1 VGAAQVAA
9 GAGSGTRRSLAVT
22 RTLRSGARGVSHS
35 HGEEEDMADERRSVV
50 IVGGTAG
57 IGRHLAQVL
66 AKRGDEVVIAGRDR
80 TRAQSAAAEIGGRT
94 RGVAFDLAEPATIA
108 GQLADVTKVDCLV
121 LTAIERDNN
130 SVREFDVGRA
140 SRLATIKLVGYLE
153 TAHAL
158 ASRFTPAG
166 SIVLFGGQARER
178 PYPGS
183 TTVTTVN
190 GAVTS
195 MVKTLAMELA
205 PVRVNAIHPG
215 IVGDSPALQGK
226 TELLKMGLARTLTKR
241 LVTMDDCVSAVL
253 FLMENRGVD
262 GVNLVVDSGWS
273 LL

>member
-1 VGAAQVAA
+1 MFSGGRADALQQS
-9 GAGSGTRRSLAVT
+9 AGS
-22 RTLRSGARGVSHS
+22 GVSHS
-35 HGEEEDMADERRSVV
+35 DEEEEDMADERRSVV

-66 AKRGDEVVIAGRDR
+66 AKRGDEIVIAGRDR
-80 TRAQSAAAEIGGRT
+80 TRAQSVAAEIGGRT

-108 GQLADVTKVDCLV
+108 SQLADVVKVDCLV

-130 SVREFDVGRA
+130 SVREFDLGRA
-140 SRLATIKLVGYLE
+140 QRLATIKLVGYLE

-158 ASRFTPAG
+158 ASRFTPEG
-166 SIVLFGGQARER
+166 SVVLFGGQARER

-190 GAVTS
+190 GAVSS
-195 MVKTLAMELA
+195 MVKTLATELA
-205 PVRVNAIHPG
+205 PVRVNAVHPG

>member
-1 VGAAQVAA
+1 
-9 GAGSGTRRSLAVT
+9 
-22 RTLRSGARGVSHS
+22 
-35 HGEEEDMADERRSVV
+35 MADPRSVV
-50 IVGGTAG
+50 IVGGTGG
-57 IGRHLAQVL
+57 IGRHLAQAL
-66 AKRGDEVVIAGRDR
+66 AKRGDEVVIAGRDKA
-80 TRAQSAAAEIGGRT
+80 RAQAVAAEIGGRT
-94 RGVAFDLAEPATIA
+94 RGVGLDLAQPSTIA
-108 GQLADVTKVDCLV
+108 GPLADIAKVDCLV
-121 LTAIERDNN
+121 ITAIERDNN
-130 SVREFDVGRA
+130 TVRDFDIGRA

-158 ASRFTPAG
+158 SNRFTPDG

-178 PYPGS
+178 PYPAS

-195 MVKTLAMELA
+195 MVKTLATELA

-226 TELLKMGLARTLTKR
+226 TELLKWGIARTLTKR
-241 LVTMDDCVSAVL
+241 LVTMDDCVSAVI
-253 FLMENRGVD
+253 FLMENQAID